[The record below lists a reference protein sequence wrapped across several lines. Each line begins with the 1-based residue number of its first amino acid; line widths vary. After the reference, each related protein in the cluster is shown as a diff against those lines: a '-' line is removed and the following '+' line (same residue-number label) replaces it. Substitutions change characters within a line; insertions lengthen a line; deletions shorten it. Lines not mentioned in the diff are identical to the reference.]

1 MTELPSSVR
10 WQLWIVAF
18 GFFMQSLDTTI
29 VNTALPSM
37 AKSLGESPLHMHMV
51 IVSYVLTVAIMLPAS
66 GWLADRVGVRNIF
79 FSAIILFTLG
89 SLFCAQAATLD
100 QLVLARVLQGVGGAM
115 MVPVGRLTVMKIV
128 PRAQYMAAMT
138 FVTLPGQVGPLL
150 GPALGGLLVEYAS
163 WHWIF
168 LINIPVGIIGAIATL
183 WLMPNYTLQT
193 RRFDMFGFILLALG
207 MATLTLALDGKK
219 GLGISPLLLSALVVI
234 GVASIVLYLWY
245 ARGNDNAL
253 FSLNLFRNRTFSLGL
268 SGSFAGR
275 IGSGMLPFMTPVFL
289 QIGLGFTPFHAGMMM
304 IPMVLGSMGMK
315 RIVVQ
320 VVNRFGY
327 RRVLMV
333 ATVGLALVSL
343 LFMAVALAGWYWLL
357 PVVLFVQGMINSS
370 RFSSM
375 NTLTLKDLPDDL
387 ASSGNSMLSMVMQL
401 SMSIG
406 VTLAGMLLGLFGQQH
421 ISADA
426 ATTHQV
432 FLYTYLSM
440 AVIIALPACLFP
452 AFRMILQAMPLSP
465 DIKGVSRE
473 AMASR
478 YYRQAVPGDFGH
490 LHRAADQ
497 HALGGAHQF

>member
-234 GVASIVLYLWY
+234 GVASILLYLWY

-268 SGSFAGR
+268 GGSFAGR

-315 RIVVQ
+315 
-320 VVNRFGY
+320 

-426 ATTHQV
+426 AATHQV

-440 AVIIALPACLFP
+440 AVIIALPACLFS
-452 AFRMILQAMPLSP
+452 RVP
-465 DIKGVSRE
+465 DDT
-473 AMASR
+473 ASNTAIAR
-478 YYRQAVPGDFGH
+478 HNRSEP
-490 LHRAADQ
+490 
-497 HALGGAHQF
+497 